1 MRFQFLGALG
11 DCAANLEAMP
21 ASGGAGG
28 ASRIPAPRKAVS
40 KAATATNATASPKPA
55 VSASRAA
62 YLCVKA
68 TTAEDLTSAVEL
80 EAALQHAGYNPSKT
94 LLDRYWTSD
103 TESVPYQEFH
113 QILQVGRHCFGN

>member
-21 ASGGAGG
+21 ASGGGG
-28 ASRIPAPRKAVS
+28 RIPAPRKAVS
-40 KAATATNATASPKPA
+40 KPATNATASPKPA